1 MDYKTHP
8 IRWVVKFLAER
19 GNGGMLEQQVNQ
31 GSVHMSG
38 PRVQKDVEQY
48 NSKVDGGSSLVM
60 TANILR
66 LSIISF

>member
-1 MDYKTHP
+1 
-8 IRWVVKFLAER
+8 
-19 GNGGMLEQQVNQ
+19 MLEQQVNQ
-31 GSVHMSG
+31 GSDHMSG